1 MDTNLLDKLPI
12 VVCETAPVRNEFGE
26 IIDLEWVAANQ
37 LMNESILPDGG
48 TIVGMRIFEFD
59 PAYRD
64 SEMVRCVLDVI
75 NTGEPRTLITQ
86 KGRAARM
93 LGKVMKTMIIPT
105 ERGAL
110 SCSHEI
116 TDIAA
121 ERDDAR
127 RRFELARAACDN
139 ALNGIILSDNN
150 SKVLYVNRAV
160 CDLLEYAPEEVVG
173 ENIGVL
179 FGVKTLDAVRA
190 FGKSTVGEIER
201 GENIRLE
208 RDTEAVTKTGERIK
222 VQFSTSSTPW
232 GDTGE
237 TLFITVLRDVREERR
252 KAHELRDALH
262 RAEQATR
269 LKSEFLANMSHE
281 IRTPLNGV
289 LGMAQVLAHSNLT
302 PAQNEQVGV
311 ILDSGNTLMVLL
323 NDILDLSKIEAGRME
338 VSNVASDLRHKLS
351 GLFKLHEASA
361 REKGISIQL
370 FIHPSVPSRLMFD
383 PVRVRQCV
391 GNLVSNAIKFTAEG
405 EVMIVVSSELVADA
419 QHKVTIHVSDSGCG
433 IAADKM
439 DRVFESFAQED
450 GSTTRRFGGTG
461 LGLSITRKL
470 ARMMGGDVTAV
481 SQAGKGSVFTLT
493 FLAEASNSVM
503 KETINNVAPSLS
515 RKPRIGLTGCRAL
528 VVDDNAI
535 NRRVARS
542 FLEIHGL
549 HISEAADGNEALEV
563 LAMDKY
569 DIVLMDI
576 HMPGL
581 DGAEAFKRLRTSGS
595 ANRLTPV
602 IALTADS
609 MHGDREKF
617 LSKGFDGYVSKP
629 IDERSLVTAITQIL
643 SLPDEQ
649 VRTMLQAG

>member
-1 MDTNLLDKLPI
+1 MDTDLLDKLPI
-12 VVCETAPVRNEFGE
+12 VVCETAPVRNAAGE
-26 IIDLEWVAANQ
+26 IIDLEWIAANQ
-37 LMNESILPDGG
+37 LMNESILPGG
-48 TIVGMRIFEFD
+48 GSIVGMRIFEFD

-64 SEMVRCVLDVI
+64 SEMVRCVLEVI
-75 NTGEPRTLITQ
+75 KTGEPRTLVTQ
-86 KGRAARM
+86 KGRAAKM

-139 ALNGIILSDNN
+139 ALNGIILSDIN
-150 SKVLYVNRAV
+150 SKVLYVNRALS
-160 CDLLEYAPEEVVG
+160 DLLEYAPEEVVG

-179 FGVKTLDAVRA
+179 FGVKMLDAVRA
-190 FGKSTVGEIER
+190 FGQGTISEIER
-201 GENIRLE
+201 GEKIRVE
-208 RDTEAVTKTGERIK
+208 RDAEAVTKSGERIK
-222 VQFSTSSTPW
+222 VQFSTSSAPW

-289 LGMAQVLAHSNLT
+289 LGMAQVLSHSNLT
-302 PAQNEQVGV
+302 PAQAEQVGV

-338 VSNVASDLRHKLS
+338 VSAVASDLRHKLS
-351 GLFKLHEASA
+351 GLFKLHEAAA
-361 REKGISIQL
+361 REKGINIQL
-370 FIHPSVPSRLMFD
+370 FVHPGVPSRLMFD

-405 EVMIVVSSELVADA
+405 EVMIVVSSELVDDG

-481 SQAGKGSVFTLT
+481 SQVGKGSVFTLT
-493 FLAEASNSVM
+493 FMAEANNSVM
-503 KETINNVAPSLS
+503 SETIRNVIPAPA
-515 RKPRIGLTGCRAL
+515 RRQRVGLTGCRAL

-549 HISEAADGNEALEV
+549 HISEAADGNDALQV
-563 LAMDKY
+563 LSKDKF

-595 ANRLTPV
+595 VNRLTPV

-643 SLPDEQ
+643 SLPDEET
-649 VRTMLQAG
+649 RTMLQAG